1 LHSNETKKKTGRWG
15 IIACYIL
22 ALVCL
27 SAAIYQVKLLLP
39 LLKGGRRA
47 EALVIGIDVGVKGG
61 KKAIFQFFT
70 ETGRDVTSRDMFD
83 MYIIRLHKGEHVT
96 VVYDPSDTK
105 IVTAD
110 LGLWTW
116 QGPAIFFFGF
126 AFLAAL
132 GISLQRLKLRR
143 GKQ

>member
-1 LHSNETKKKTGRWG
+1 MKEGK
-15 IIACYIL
+15 
-22 ALVCL
+22 
-27 SAAIYQVKLLLP
+27 
-39 LLKGGRRA
+39 RA
-47 EALVIGIDVGVKGG
+47 EALVIGIDVGVKGD
-61 KKAIFQFFT
+61 KKAIFQFVT

-83 MYIIRLHKGEHVT
+83 MYIIRLHKGEKVT

-116 QGPAIFFFGF
+116 QGPAIFFVCF
-126 AFLAAL
+126 ALMAAM
-132 GISLQRLKLRR
+132 GIMIQQLNLRR